1 MLAFTKRLPAKP
13 GLLFLLFLLTGF
25 QVFSQNIIIRGTVI
39 NASDSTP
46 VVGASV
52 TDLKT
57 KKGVSTNDKGSFSF
71 QTSTKDPIIMIS
83 RVDFQSTT
91 VVWNGEPVIVKLEPF
106 TSTLQ
111 DVVVV
116 GYGTQKKIN
125 QTGSTQTVT
134 FDEAVNQ
141 PVTNSGQLIY
151 GRFSGVQLTQ
161 ASGLPGTD
169 ASSVV
174 IRGIGTFGSSTPLV
188 VIDNIQYT
196 GMEAFNNLAP
206 ADIETISVL
215 KDASASAI
223 YGARGA
229 NGVIVVTT
237 KMGKAG
243 KVSIVYN
250 NYFGLQDVT
259 VVPEYLGAA
268 NYARLKNEKDINA
281 NGPTAPLRY
290 TDLEIDSI
298 VNGMS
303 PDRYAKTKWSD
314 VILRSAPIQNHYLAL
329 SGGNERATYHLS
341 LGYRTQEAVVKGKFK
356 SDRYNLGFNVNSKLN
371 NWLTISNVTNA
382 YWLRFKGPAGGPGA
396 ITGETGIINQFQR
409 SAPTVPVY
417 YSNGEYGA
425 VDGSYLKVNASFP
438 ITHPIR
444 RGYLGDFVSDQIN
457 IADRIGIKVG
467 FTKNLSF
474 ETSGS
479 FNINYSSES
488 NFTPTNFTYDWAG
501 NLVQPTLVN
510 TLSNT
515 TGFTYR
521 LLNENLLRF
530 SKVFYKKHD
539 LSVLL
544 GHSVIYNRTDGFG
557 GSLQGFPSNA
567 IQEFDG
573 GGVLNPTLTGSAAEE
588 SLQSFF
594 GRVNYALNSK
604 YLLEFNLRRD
614 GSSKFGPSDRYGTFP
629 SASAG
634 WRIGKEKFMRN
645 IKWISDIKL
654 RASWGVTGN
663 DNIGNYIFDQTY
675 NTGLDYFLGT
685 NTVVAAVA
693 VTRLA
698 NPNIT
703 WETVE
708 QYDIGLDAGFFRN
721 KLTLGVDYFK
731 KLSSDILY
739 ANFPLPPTIGVTN
752 LAAKNS
758 ASMENSG
765 LEILLNYR
773 NKRKD
778 FNYSIGGSL
787 TYNIDNK
794 VTDLGRDAAA
804 TVNSESVI
812 RQGAPF
818 NAYFGY
824 QVIGIF
830 QTIDEVNNSPR
841 QFGSINTAPGDF
853 KYADISGPDGKPD
866 GIIDNRDRTLIGNP
880 HPKFIYNFNGNFSW
894 KGLDFTMLFEGVK
907 DLDRILMANGQLP
920 MEGDRNNALNYWIN
934 RWTPLNPN
942 NKLPRLGGQNNNLV
956 SSFYV
961 QDASYTRLK
970 NLEIGYTIPEKISR
984 KYMLSKFRVFIGAQ
998 NLLTFT
1004 KMENFDPE
1012 RARGTNTDQLT
1023 PLYKIYTI
1031 GVNIKLL

>member
-1 MLAFTKRLPAKP
+1 
-13 GLLFLLFLLTGF
+13 
-25 QVFSQNIIIRGTVI
+25 
-39 NASDSTP
+39 
-46 VVGASV
+46 
-52 TDLKT
+52 
-57 KKGVSTNDKGSFSF
+57 
-71 QTSTKDPIIMIS
+71 
-83 RVDFQSTT
+83 
-91 VVWNGEPVIVKLEPF
+91 
-106 TSTLQ
+106 
-111 DVVVV
+111 
-116 GYGTQKKIN
+116 
-125 QTGSTQTVT
+125 
-134 FDEAVNQ
+134 
-141 PVTNSGQLIY
+141 
-151 GRFSGVQLTQ
+151 
-161 ASGLPGTD
+161 
-169 ASSVV
+169 
-174 IRGIGTFGSSTPLV
+174 
-188 VIDNIQYT
+188 
-196 GMEAFNNLAP
+196 
-206 ADIETISVL
+206 
-215 KDASASAI
+215 
-223 YGARGA
+223 
-229 NGVIVVTT
+229 
-237 KMGKAG
+237 
-243 KVSIVYN
+243 
-250 NYFGLQDVT
+250 
-259 VVPEYLGAA
+259 
-268 NYARLKNEKDINA
+268 
-281 NGPTAPLRY
+281 
-290 TDLEIDSI
+290 
-298 VNGMS
+298 S
-303 PDRYAKTKWSD
+303 PK
-314 VILRSAPIQNHYLAL
+314 
-329 SGGNERATYHLS
+329 
-341 LGYRTQEAVVKGKFK
+341 
-356 SDRYNLGFNVNSKLN
+356 
-371 NWLTISNVTNA
+371 
-382 YWLRFKGPAGGPGA
+382 
-396 ITGETGIINQFQR
+396 
-409 SAPTVPVY
+409 
-417 YSNGEYGA
+417 
-425 VDGSYLKVNASFP
+425 
-438 ITHPIR
+438 
-444 RGYLGDFVSDQIN
+444 
-457 IADRIGIKVG
+457 
-467 FTKNLSF
+467 
-474 ETSGS
+474 
-479 FNINYSSES
+479 
-488 NFTPTNFTYDWAG
+488 
-501 NLVQPTLVN
+501 
-510 TLSNT
+510 
-515 TGFTYR
+515 
-521 LLNENLLRF
+521 
-530 SKVFYKKHD
+530 
-539 LSVLL
+539 
-544 GHSVIYNRTDGFG
+544 
-557 GSLQGFPSNA
+557 
-567 IQEFDG
+567 
-573 GGVLNPTLTGSAAEE
+573 
-588 SLQSFF
+588 
-594 GRVNYALNSK
+594 
-604 YLLEFNLRRD
+604 
-614 GSSKFGPSDRYGTFP
+614 
-629 SASAG
+629 
-634 WRIGKEKFMRN
+634 
-645 IKWISDIKL
+645 
-654 RASWGVTGN
+654 
-663 DNIGNYIFDQTY
+663 
-675 NTGLDYFLGT
+675 
-685 NTVVAAVA
+685 
-693 VTRLA
+693 
-698 NPNIT
+698 
-703 WETVE
+703 TVE

>member
-425 VDGSYLKVNASFP
+425 
-438 ITHPIR
+438 
-444 RGYLGDFVSDQIN
+444 
-457 IADRIGIKVG
+457 
-467 FTKNLSF
+467 
-474 ETSGS
+474 
-479 FNINYSSES
+479 
-488 NFTPTNFTYDWAG
+488 
-501 NLVQPTLVN
+501 
-510 TLSNT
+510 
-515 TGFTYR
+515 
-521 LLNENLLRF
+521 
-530 SKVFYKKHD
+530 
-539 LSVLL
+539 
-544 GHSVIYNRTDGFG
+544 
-557 GSLQGFPSNA
+557 
-567 IQEFDG
+567 
-573 GGVLNPTLTGSAAEE
+573 
-588 SLQSFF
+588 
-594 GRVNYALNSK
+594 
-604 YLLEFNLRRD
+604 
-614 GSSKFGPSDRYGTFP
+614 
-629 SASAG
+629 
-634 WRIGKEKFMRN
+634 
-645 IKWISDIKL
+645 
-654 RASWGVTGN
+654 
-663 DNIGNYIFDQTY
+663 
-675 NTGLDYFLGT
+675 
-685 NTVVAAVA
+685 
-693 VTRLA
+693 
-698 NPNIT
+698 
-703 WETVE
+703 
-708 QYDIGLDAGFFRN
+708 
-721 KLTLGVDYFK
+721 
-731 KLSSDILY
+731 
-739 ANFPLPPTIGVTN
+739 
-752 LAAKNS
+752 
-758 ASMENSG
+758 
-765 LEILLNYR
+765 
-773 NKRKD
+773 
-778 FNYSIGGSL
+778 
-787 TYNIDNK
+787 
-794 VTDLGRDAAA
+794 
-804 TVNSESVI
+804 
-812 RQGAPF
+812 
-818 NAYFGY
+818 
-824 QVIGIF
+824 
-830 QTIDEVNNSPR
+830 
-841 QFGSINTAPGDF
+841 
-853 KYADISGPDGKPD
+853 
-866 GIIDNRDRTLIGNP
+866 
-880 HPKFIYNFNGNFSW
+880 
-894 KGLDFTMLFEGVK
+894 
-907 DLDRILMANGQLP
+907 
-920 MEGDRNNALNYWIN
+920 
-934 RWTPLNPN
+934 
-942 NKLPRLGGQNNNLV
+942 
-956 SSFYV
+956 
-961 QDASYTRLK
+961 
-970 NLEIGYTIPEKISR
+970 
-984 KYMLSKFRVFIGAQ
+984 
-998 NLLTFT
+998 
-1004 KMENFDPE
+1004 
-1012 RARGTNTDQLT
+1012 
-1023 PLYKIYTI
+1023 
-1031 GVNIKLL
+1031 